1 MEKYFFILIIILLF
15 LLLLT
20 LARVRVYLHYSMV
33 GKDDRIA
40 VEVSTLSGV
49 LRYRLVLPFVKLER
63 KRNRLVLIVKALF
76 KTGRGRGLTGEKKA
90 LPVPGPIGSL
100 KLLQVSLALLKK
112 YAPAYVYLLHR
123 TQIRKFCWR
132 TEIGTGDPFY
142 TGLAT
147 GAARSL
153 KGVLLG
159 ALFRHV
165 PPGAA
170 RPEMAVSPD
179 FVNPCF
185 KTSFEC
191 IFEIKVG
198 HAALSGIKA
207 LVIRLKS
214 AEDPTP
220 G

>member
-1 MEKYFFILIIILLF
+1 MEKYLFILIILLF

-20 LARVRVYLHYSMV
+20 MARIRVYIHYSRV

-40 VEVSTLSGV
+40 VEVSTLSGI

-63 KRNRLVLIVKALF
+63 KTNRLVLIVKALF
-76 KTGRGRGLTGEKKA
+76 GRGRNKAGEKKA
-90 LPVPGPIGSL
+90 FAVPGPLKVL
-100 KLLQVSLALLKK
+100 KLLQVAFALLEK
-112 YAPAYVYLLHR
+112 YSPAMYYLLRR

-153 KGVLLG
+153 KGIILG

-191 IFEIKVG
+191 IIEIKVG